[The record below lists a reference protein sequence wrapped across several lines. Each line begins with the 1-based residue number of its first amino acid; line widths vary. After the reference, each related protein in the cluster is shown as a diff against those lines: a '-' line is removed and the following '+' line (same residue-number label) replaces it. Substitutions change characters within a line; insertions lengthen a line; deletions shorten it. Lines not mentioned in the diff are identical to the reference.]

1 MKIKLT
7 GFVKEIVENRTG
19 NTMERKD
26 LVTDFFTTLFHKS
39 NIVKVR
45 GMTNIEHTFF
55 CLACRDQT

>member
-26 LVTDFFTTLFHKS
+26 LVTDFFTTLFQFH
-39 NIVKVR
+39 IY
-45 GMTNIEHTFF
+45 I
-55 CLACRDQT
+55 